1 MKKKFLII
9 LLMLALIL
17 TGCNKKEETSKK
29 KVEDNKVVE
38 KQPVA
43 PATDT
48 EELITKTDN
57 IEVTSVSTNTIEFK
71 KDAKVEEGDK
81 IAVWIYSKPKFLGYF
96 NVVVENG
103 VKKIEGLEE
112 ALEKAKI
119 ETGEHNI
126 ALVSEEGET
135 IGHIDI
141 YIDEEKE
148 VLKEKP
154 PVFTYKEVVETK
166 EIAYKT
172 TKKTNA
178 NMKKGT
184 TKTVQKGSKG
194 TKEITY
200 KVKYDE
206 EGKEVSREKISEKV
220 TKEAVNEIIETG
232 AAQFNLK
239 TDKITGST
247 NGFVC
252 KENQRTDEYGELSC
266 NEMIE
271 GLSMYNATIIGDVY
285 IVTHINEVKVTKP
298 FIITKAEGL
307 LYKGTYNG
315 ETLYFDK
322 RAGGGD
328 DTPLTEEKCNELNI
342 TCGTW

>member
-1 MKKKFLII
+1 MMKKKVLFLLLLLSFI
-9 LLMLALIL
+9 LV
-17 TGCNKKEETSKK
+17 GCDKKEETNNKEPQ
-29 KVEDNKVVE
+29 KVEE

-43 PATDT
+43 PATNT
-48 EELITKTDN
+48 EELITKSEK

-71 KDAKVEEGDK
+71 ETDKVKVGDK

-96 NVVVENG
+96 NVIEENG

-112 ALEKAKI
+112 AIKKVEV
-119 ETGEHNI
+119 EEGEHNI
-126 ALVSEEGET
+126 ALVTEEGES

-141 YIDEEKE
+141 YVDETKE

-154 PVFTYKEVVETK
+154 PVYTYKEIVETK
-166 EIAYKT
+166 EIAFKT

-178 NMKKGT
+178 NLKKGT
-184 TKTVQKGSKG
+184 TNTIQKGSKG

-200 KVKYDE
+200 KVTYDE
-206 EGKEVSREKISEKV
+206 EGKEVAREKISEKV
-220 TKEAVNEIIETG
+220 TKEAVDAIIETG
-232 AAQFNLK
+232 TSQFNLN
-239 TDKITGST
+239 TDRITGST
-247 NGFVC
+247 SGFVC
-252 KENQRTDEYGELSC
+252 RANQRTDEYGELSC
-266 NEMIE
+266 NDMVE
-271 GLSMYNATIIGDVY
+271 GLPMFNAIIIGNVY
-285 IVTHINEVKVTKP
+285 IVTNIDGTKVTKP
-298 FIITKAEGL
+298 FVMTKAEGL

-328 DTPLTEEKCNELNI
+328 DLPLTEEKCKELNI